1 MIAVALLTLSL
12 SYSCNK
18 KPALLTAPVKQ
29 ARHVASRPVEE
40 TKPLPADAATIL
52 ARQQVPI
59 LCYHQLRDWRPS
71 DGKVARD
78 YIVPPSNFAEQVK
91 LLADS
96 GYHSILPDDLMNY
109 LLYGKE
115 LPSKPFMITF
125 DDTDDSQFTVG
136 LPELEKYGFKGVF
149 FIMTVSMNR
158 PHYMSTANIKTL
170 SDKGHVI
177 ASHTWDHHNVKKYTD
192 PDWPLQLEKPT
203 RQLEAITGKKIEYFA
218 YPFGL
223 WNPEAIPHVKN
234 YSMKAAFQL
243 SEKRDPSNPL
253 YTIRRMIVPGS
264 WDGRTMLN
272 VMNRTFARG

>member
-29 ARHVASRPVEE
+29 ASHVVSRPVEE

-52 ARQQVPI
+52 GRQQVPI
-59 LCYHQLRDWRPS
+59 LCYHQLRDWRAS

-78 YIVPPSNFAEQVK
+78 YIVPPAKFAEQIK

-192 PDWPLQLEKPT
+192 TDWPLQLEKPT

-264 WDGRTMLN
+264 WDGKTMLN